1 MIQCMTI
8 DTLVQHGHRQSK
20 TVSKELISGKANYW
34 PKTLEIK
41 AIYLIDEKRRKV
53 FTLTIITKPK
63 YDYKK
68 NYVSSPRS

>member
-41 AIYLIDEKRRKV
+41 AIYLIDEK
-53 FTLTIITKPK
+53 TKK
-63 YDYKK
+63 SVHSNDYYKTK
-68 NYVSSPRS
+68 I